1 MYTSFQLNI
10 SILSKM
16 NWQGKKVFIKLNTLI
31 IWKKHIEKELEN
43 ILNGKTDLKL
53 KLGVLIMES
62 FCLGTLFYL
71 HF

>member
-16 NWQGKKVFIKLNTLI
+16 NWQGKKVFIKLNTFI

-53 KLGVLIMES
+53 KLGVFI
-62 FCLGTLFYL
+62 
-71 HF
+71 